1 MRSNINCVKVNG
13 HPNLVKDLA
22 SGAILNIDN
31 DAMNMARMKKKSDA
45 AKEKE
50 LVELKNDVSE
60 IKKMLAQLTE
70 KMVESNG

>member
-1 MRSNINCVKVNG
+1 
-13 HPNLVKDLA
+13 
-22 SGAILNIDN
+22 
-31 DAMNMARMKKKSDA
+31 MKKKLDA

-50 LVELKNDVSE
+50 LVELKKDVSE

>member
-1 MRSNINCVKVNG
+1 MSPEEYAEFQRIY
-13 HPNLVKDLA
+13 
-22 SGAILNIDN
+22 
-31 DAMNMARMKKKSDA
+31 
-45 AKEKE
+45 EQE

>member
-31 DAMNMARMKKKSDA
+31 DAINMARMKKKLDA

-50 LVELKNDVSE
+50 LVELKN
-60 IKKMLAQLTE
+60 
-70 KMVESNG
+70 